1 MFPTWAAMVAFFFN
15 DRSRTLAEIGAM
27 TPQQIVGVALHPRD
41 DKGKV
46 NLDHNRAAGCEVP
59 PAAEQKRRHL
69 ARWGVSDPKLQARF
83 VAEYFERAS
92 EYDAGDP
99 GHD

>member
-1 MFPTWAAMVAFFFN
+1 MVAFFFN
-15 DRSRTLAEIGAM
+15 DRNRTLAEIGAM
-27 TPQQIVGVALHPRD
+27 TPQQIIGVALHPRD

-46 NLDHNRAAGCEVP
+46 DLEHGRAAGYLAP

-83 VAEYFERAS
+83 VAEYLERVA
-92 EYDAGDP
+92 
-99 GHD
+99 HDWPAEPTHEDE